1 MTTLANDGG
10 RIVTYEFIKGYLLL
24 LRVDI
29 ALRTLGFKN
38 IYDAVCKRRP
48 QVLPEAQR
56 VPHERLCYAIDLAC
70 VFYPKRVACFQRSIA
85 TVFLLRQYGWP
96 VEFVNGCD
104 ISTFENHA
112 WVELAHVVINDK
124 PYMNEMYQVLDRC

>member
-1 MTTLANDGG
+1 M
-10 RIVTYEFIKGYLLL
+10 TYEFIKSYFLL

-29 ALRTLGFKN
+29 VLRVFGFKD
-38 IYDAVCKRRP
+38 IYDAVRQERTRKIAE
-48 QVLPEAQR
+48 LQR
-56 VPHERLCYAIDLAC
+56 TPHERLCQAMDLAC

-85 TVFLLRQYGWP
+85 TVLLLRQYGWP

-112 WVELAHVVINDK
+112 WVELSQVVINDK
-124 PYMNEMYQVLDRC
+124 PYLHEMYQILDRC

>member
-1 MTTLANDGG
+1 MTHAL
-10 RIVTYEFIKGYLLL
+10 IESYFLL

-29 ALRTLGFKN
+29 ALRLLGFKN
-38 IYDAVCKRRP
+38 VYETVRKR
-48 QVLPEAQR
+48 LPRRVVEAQR
-56 VPHERLCYAIDLAC
+56 TPHEQLCHAMNLAS

-85 TVFLLRQYGWP
+85 SVLLLRRYGWP

-112 WVELAHVVINDK
+112 WVELSQAVINDK
-124 PYMNEMYQVLDRC
+124 PYINEIYQVLDRC